1 MSEGKPGTTR
11 EALIA
16 EMLGDLQV
24 ASGKLD
30 QAVATAARM
39 TDRIDASTRSLNVAT
54 GEYRTAVDDMAARF
68 RLEIA
73 TLMQTATAHAAKAVV
88 SQQTAVLQ
96 QAAAAAVQK
105 AIQDGLGSRLRKY
118 FAVAVIASGVISAG
132 IVMTAIKLRWVI

>member
-1 MSEGKPGTTR
+1 MSGAKSATTR

-16 EMLGDLQV
+16 ELLGDLQV

-30 QAVATAARM
+30 HAVAAAARM

-54 GEYRTAVDDMAARF
+54 DQYRSSLDDMAARL
-68 RLEIA
+68 RVEIA

-88 SQQTAVLQ
+88 SQQAVVLQ
-96 QAAAAAVQK
+96 QAAASAVQK

-118 FAVAVIASGVISAG
+118 FVVAVIASGMLSAI